1 MIGLCLAGFN
11 VCCTVANNPGE
22 IQVLKSVQF
31 TTEGG
36 GYCEINEAAM
46 EQTQAKNPRK
56 GRKGRDVAFEKESRF
71 EQLAVA
77 EETSIELITSGIK
90 PVDSFQTEEQFSEC
104 VYENN
109 TTLEEATYE
118 NTNVEALYCEVDDG
132 HVGIL
137 TTVGR
142 GKKTNKNYIDL
153 DPSTREEISPPSV
166 YKRLKSTKIK
176 QYYWGTG
183 STISPHCDVTWNRG
197 ARALHRQGETEIAD
211 TRTE

>member
-1 MIGLCLAGFN
+1 M
-11 VCCTVANNPGE
+11 
-22 IQVLKSVQF
+22 QF

-46 EQTQAKNPRK
+46 ELTQAKNSRK
-56 GRKGRDVAFEKESRF
+56 GRKGRDVAFEKKSRF

-77 EETSIELITSGIK
+77 EETNIEQITSGIK
-90 PVDSFQTEEQFSEC
+90 PVDSFKTEEQFSEC

-109 TTLEEATYE
+109 MTLDEATYE

-137 TTVGR
+137 NTVGR

-166 YKRLKSTKIK
+166 YKRLKSTKTKKIIGAPVAH
-176 QYYWGTG
+176 YP
-183 STISPHCDVTWNRG
+183 STVMSHEIEAHGQGQTTIRG
-197 ARALHRQGETEIAD
+197 KPKLPTPEQSSSSSES
-211 TRTE
+211 